1 MSAAIATAR
10 TSGSGHEVAVFV
22 HGVGS
27 TAAIWDYQLQ
37 ALGAAYRCFA
47 VELRGNGVP
56 KPEPDPEQ
64 ITRDGYVDDVLA
76 VIDAAGAQRVHFVG
90 CSLGGVVGF
99 ELWKRAPER
108 VRSLTFVG
116 SFAWYPDSAA
126 YVRSVIES
134 VQAAGTME
142 RFAHERAKK
151 LGMPPG
157 RRTDE
162 TIAQMAC
169 KTVPSYI
176 AATHATW
183 TGEYRALLPTIT
195 VPTLVICGE
204 RDAVAPPSF
213 SQEIAGGIPGARLE
227 TIAGAGHV
235 TNADAPDRFNELL
248 LAFFADAK

>member
-1 MSAAIATAR
+1 MTHAIATAR
-10 TSGSGHEVAVFV
+10 LSGTGAGALIFV

-27 TAAIWDYQLQ
+27 TAAIWDYQL
-37 ALGAAYRCFA
+37 AAFGDAYRCFA

-56 KPEPDPEQ
+56 KPEPPPQ
-64 ITRDGYVDDVLA
+64 AITREGYVDDVLA
-76 VIDAAGAQRVHFVG
+76 VADAAGVEAFDFIG

-116 SFAWYPDSAA
+116 SFAAYPDSDA
-126 YVRSVIES
+126 YVRSVIAS
-134 VQAAGTME
+134 VEAAGTME
-142 RFAHERAKK
+142 RFAQERAKK

-162 TIAQMAC
+162 TIEQMAC

-176 AATHATW
+176 AATKATW
-183 TGEYRALLPTIT
+183 TWDYRDILPTIA

-204 RDAVAPPSF
+204 RDTVAPPSK
-213 SQEIAGGIPGARLE
+213 SQEIAAGISGARLE
-227 TIAGAGHV
+227 VIANAGHV
-235 TNADAPDRFNELL
+235 TNADAPERFNELL
-248 LAFFADAK
+248 REFLEST